1 MTNVL
6 TIKQLSEFIK
16 TKLPNNML
24 TVKGEIR
31 QPKISGGH
39 MYMMMK
45 DDTATISCV
54 IWKSKM
60 TDIISKLKDGDM
72 IEAKGNLD
80 FYVPRGEL
88 KFIINTITKEKT
100 VGDMFAEFE
109 KMKVEFKKL
118 GYFDRKLKIPQVIRK
133 IAIITSMN
141 GAAIHDFLHALEN
154 NKSMIECDKIDMVVQ
169 GSDCPRNIVE
179 YLNNNDMKK
188 YDMVVITRGG
198 GSMEDL
204 WGFNNK
210 SLIETI
216 YDRDYVVMSAIGH
229 MVDTTLL
236 DFASDITCAT
246 PSLAAQ
252 YIVDHNKDYLDKMN
266 NIKNRLHMTLV
277 GDINKKLSLLDRY
290 DNIKNEFTDK
300 LLNKMKNYKQNIIYE
315 IKNRLV
321 HLDRIE
327 ERYKENITLY
337 NYSDNTILNENT
349 FREIVT
355 MNKPFTIVW
364 NGIVVNVSGYNVI
377 K

>member
-1 MTNVL
+1 MTNAL

-16 TKLPNNML
+16 TKIPNTFL

-72 IEAKGNLD
+72 IEAKGTLD

-88 KFIINTITKEKT
+88 KFIISTITKEKT

-109 KMKVEFKKL
+109 KMKSDFTKQGYFNKKL
-118 GYFDRKLKIPQVIRK
+118 PLPEVIRK
-133 IAIITSMN
+133 IAVLTSKT
-141 GAAIHDFLHALEN
+141 GAAIHDFTHALSN
-154 NKSMIECDKIDMVVQ
+154 NKSLVECDIIDMVVQ
-169 GSDCPRNIVE
+169 GADCPRNIVE

-188 YDMVVITRGG
+188 YDIVIITRGG

-204 WGFNNK
+204 WGFNDK
-210 SLIETI
+210 KLIETI
-216 YDRDYVVMSAIGH
+216 YNRDYVVLSAIGH

-236 DFASDITCAT
+236 DFAADVTCAT

-252 YIVDHNKDYLDKMN
+252 YIVDYNKQYIDKLSN
-266 NIKNRLHMTLV
+266 IQNKYHTNIIHEVNKRLNILTRYENIKYELNENLK
-277 GDINKKLSLLDRY
+277 NKV
-290 DNIKNEFTDK
+290 
-300 LLNKMKNYKQNIIYE
+300 KNYKQNIIYD
-315 IKNRLV
+315 IKHRLV
-321 HLDRIE
+321 QLDRL
-327 ERYKENITLY
+327 KDKY
-337 NYSDNTILNENT
+337 NDHIGFYSDSMMLDFNG
-349 FREIVT
+349 FSDIV
-355 MNKPFTIVW
+355 NNKKPFTIVW
-364 NGIVVNVSGYNVI
+364 NNIVITVNDYC
-377 K
+377 

>member
-1 MTNVL
+1 MAL
-6 TIKQLSEFIK
+6 SIKQLNEFIK

-39 MYMMMK
+39 MYMTMK

-54 IWKSKM
+54 VWKSKIND
-60 TDIISKLKDGDM
+60 DIKTLKDGDM
-72 IEAKGNLD
+72 IEAVGTLD
-80 FYVPRGEL
+80 FYVPRGEI
-88 KFIINTITKEKT
+88 KYIIQKIKKDKSI
-100 VGDMFAEFE
+100 GDMFAEFE
-109 KMKVEFKKL
+109 KMKAEFKKL

-141 GAAIHDFLHALEN
+141 GAAIHDFMHALEN

-169 GSDCPRNIVE
+169 GADCPRNIVE

-188 YDMVVITRGG
+188 YDIVIITRGG

-204 WGFNNK
+204 WGFNDK

-252 YIVDHNKDYLDKMN
+252 YIVDHNKYYLDTLN
-266 NIKNRLHMTLV
+266 NIKNRSHMTLV
-277 GDINKKLSLLDRY
+277 GDINKKLLLLDRY

-327 ERYKENITLY
+327 ERHKEHIAL
-337 NYSDNTILNENT
+337 YSDNKNLTSDD
-349 FREIVT
+349 FGEIVT

-364 NGIVVNVSGYNVI
+364 NGIVVNVSGYNVV
-377 K
+377 

>member
-1 MTNVL
+1 MTNIF

-16 TKLPNNML
+16 TKIPNTFLNI
-24 TVKGEIR
+24 KGEIR

-88 KFIINTITKEKT
+88 KFIISTITKEKT

-109 KMKVEFKKL
+109 KMKSDFTKQGYFNKKL
-118 GYFDRKLKIPQVIRK
+118 PLPGVIRK
-133 IAIITSMN
+133 IAVLTSKT
-141 GAAIHDFLHALEN
+141 GAAIHDFTHALSN
-154 NKSMIECDKIDMVVQ
+154 NKSLVECDIIDMVVQ
-169 GSDCPRNIVE
+169 GADCPRNIVE
-179 YLNNNDMKK
+179 YLRSNDMKK

-204 WGFNNK
+204 WGFNDK
-210 SLIETI
+210 KLIETI
-216 YDRDYVVMSAIGH
+216 YNRDYVVLSAIGH

-252 YIVDHNKDYLDKMN
+252 YIVDNNKDYLDKLN
-266 NIKNRLHMTLV
+266 NIKNRFHMSLI

-290 DNIKNEFTDK
+290 DNIKNDFNEK
-300 LLNKMKNYKQNIIYE
+300 LINKMKNYKQTIMYE

-321 HLDRIE
+321 QLDRIE
-327 ERYKENITLY
+327 DRYKENIAL
-337 NYSDNTILNENT
+337 YSDNKNLTSDD
-349 FREIVT
+349 FGEIVKL
-355 MNKPFTIVW
+355 NKHFTIVW
-364 NGIVVNVSGYNVI
+364 NGIVVNVNNYNVI
-377 K
+377 Y

>member
-1 MTNVL
+1 MAL
-6 TIKQLSEFIK
+6 SIKQLNEFIK

-39 MYMMMK
+39 MYTMMK
-45 DDTATISCV
+45 DDTGMISCV
-54 IWKSKM
+54 VWKSKIND
-60 TDIISKLKDGDM
+60 DIKTLKDGDM
-72 IEAKGNLD
+72 IEANGTLD
-80 FYVPRGEL
+80 FYVPRGEI
-88 KFIINTITKEKT
+88 KFIIQKIKKEKT

-109 KMKVEFKKL
+109 KMKAEFKKL
-118 GYFDRKLKIPQVIRK
+118 GYFDKKLKIPQVIKK
-133 IAIITSMN
+133 IAILTSMN
-141 GAAIHDFLHALEN
+141 GAAIHDFMHTLEN

-210 SLIETI
+210 NLIETI
-216 YDRDYVVMSAIGH
+216 YDRNYVVMSAIGH

-252 YIVDHNKDYLDKMN
+252 YIVDHNKNYIDTLN
-266 NIKNRLHMTLV
+266 NIKNHLHMSLI

-290 DNIKNEFTDK
+290 DNIKNDFNEK
-300 LLNKMKNYKQNIIYE
+300 LINKMKNYKQTIMYE

-321 HLDRIE
+321 QLDRIE
-327 ERYKENITLY
+327 DRYKENIAL
-337 NYSDNTILNENT
+337 YSDNINLNGDT
-349 FREIVT
+349 FRDVVT

-377 K
+377 